1 MKSLIPLSDSDKNS
15 LTPISDI
22 LRDVRDA
29 EIVSL
34 RAQNEW
40 LKLKILSLE
49 FLRDTGVQCL
59 SASESLAVPVPK
71 LETRLEDR
79 G

>member
-1 MKSLIPLSDSDKNS
+1 MTTLTPLSD
-15 LTPISDI
+15 L

-40 LKLKILSLE
+40 LKTKILALE
-49 FLRDTGVQCL
+49 FLQATGVQCL
-59 SASESLAVPVPK
+59 SASESLAVPSPK

-79 G
+79 GERLCGKT

>member
-1 MKSLIPLSDSDKNS
+1 MKSLTPLSDSDRKT
-15 LTPISDI
+15 LTPLSDL
-22 LRDVRDA
+22 LRDVCNA

-40 LKLKILSLE
+40 LKTKILALE
-49 FLRDTGVQCL
+49 FLQATGVQCL

>member
-1 MKSLIPLSDSDKNS
+1 MKSLTPLSDSDRKT
-15 LTPISDI
+15 LTPLSDL

-40 LKLKILSLE
+40 LKTKILALE

-59 SASESLAVPVPK
+59 SASESLAVPSPK

>member
-1 MKSLIPLSDSDKNS
+1 VTSLTPLSD
-15 LTPISDI
+15 L
-22 LRDVRDA
+22 LRDVRDT

-34 RAQNEW
+34 RAENSW
-40 LKLKILSLE
+40 LKSKILALE
-49 FLRDTGVQCL
+49 FLQATGVKCL
-59 SASESLAVPVPK
+59 SASESLEFPPQK